1 MATHDSDDF
10 SPDRAAS
17 HHDSSGQDLDQNLDE
32 NMMDQSG
39 ESEEPIGNQVL
50 TPIEKRR
57 VALSILL
64 HVTEDDLTSPDLPD
78 EEPGLDTLPELGE
91 NPDELVQATHESDK
105 DSDEELSDAEP
116 NDDKQQE
123 LIEAAMNKRYSLLK
137 TAELKKRKTQNRKDM
152 DAVGET
158 YFTVYDELKKLRNL
172 YLQKAQDHRHMMQE
186 LNIRET
192 LQIEGKLKRPLTEDQ
207 VASLKGMKIK
217 VLRTRKIEIKK
228 GDEEKPSGAA
238 LPSFEEKEDE
248 EFRKISFDMMKESQY
263 ESKNR
268 LDMSD
273 YNIAILHT
281 ARYRCELCTKV
292 YKTKHGLT
300 THLRE
305 HTGQAFVCQWC
316 PDKKYRSEKS
326 FKQHMR
332 FHVDGDKLYICTY
345 GACGKQFENK
355 QHWKTHERTHEPP
368 DLPCRQHPD
377 CKAMFRFNSQRRRH
391 EMQSDAYPFLCTK
404 CYQGYK
410 KKGGLDRHTQ
420 LYHSFG
426 VAPPKRAATA
436 TATGPIVE

>member
-1 MATHDSDDF
+1 MATHGREDS
-10 SPDRAAS
+10 SSDRAAS

-64 HVTEDDLTSPDLPD
+64 HVTEDNLTSPDLPD

-91 NPDELVQATHESDK
+91 NPDELVQATHESDI

-137 TAELKKRKTQNRKDM
+137 THELKKRKDM

-186 LNIRET
+186 INIRQT

-228 GDEEKPSGAA
+228 GDEEKPSGAT

-248 EFRKISFDMMKESQY
+248 EFRKISFDMMKESQC

-305 HTGQAFVCQWC
+305 HTGQALSANGAWI
-316 PDKKYRSEKS
+316 KS
-326 FKQHMR
+326 TVLK
-332 FHVDGDKLYICTY
+332 
-345 GACGKQFENK
+345 
-355 QHWKTHERTHEPP
+355 
-368 DLPCRQHPD
+368 
-377 CKAMFRFNSQRRRH
+377 S
-391 EMQSDAYPFLCTK
+391 
-404 CYQGYK
+404 
-410 KKGGLDRHTQ
+410 
-420 LYHSFG
+420 HSSS
-426 VAPPKRAATA
+426 
-436 TATGPIVE
+436 I